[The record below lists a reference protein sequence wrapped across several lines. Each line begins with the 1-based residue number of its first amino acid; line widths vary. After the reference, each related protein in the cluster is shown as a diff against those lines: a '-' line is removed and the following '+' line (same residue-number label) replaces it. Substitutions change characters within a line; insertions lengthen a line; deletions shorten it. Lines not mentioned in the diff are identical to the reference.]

1 MKTINFKRRQDVK
14 RGTKYL
20 HISSKTENSE
30 CITLV
35 RKGFLY
41 KAKISHELDPQPSSP
56 EVHIRKS
63 HDTKQNIEKFSFH
76 VKGTFYVSHARR
88 LIQVDFHHSLNIKI
102 VWKKK
107 AFSPE
112 KSEVLT

>member
-1 MKTINFKRRQDVK
+1 MKTINFKRHKDVK

-20 HISSKTENSE
+20 HISSRTESKE

-41 KAKISHELDPQPSSP
+41 KAQISQETEPEQSSP
-56 EVHIRKS
+56 EIFIRKAI
-63 HDTKQNIEKFSFH
+63 DTEKNIEKFSFH
-76 VKGTFYVSHARR
+76 VKGTFYMSHSRKSIR
-88 LIQVDFHHSLNIKI
+88 VDFHHSLNIKI

-107 AFSPE
+107 VFSPE